1 MESKS
6 HSNVDERRT
15 LKFDLAAF
23 PLIACKSIKAGERE
37 RDHQIRLEK
46 KTNIEN
52 EERK

>member
-37 RDHQIRLEK
+37 REIIRLDLK
-46 KTNIEN
+46 
-52 EERK
+52 RKQT